1 MWPFLVCDSYHMKKI
16 VRSLFSFSKAQV
28 DAAFAGASVL
38 ARVNGIKLLSNAPDQ
53 GQTTGKILI
62 IIPRKAGKAHDR
74 NRMRRQIKAIFY
86 SEQLFKIKGTYIA
99 LIYDEAKVLTFDQ
112 LKAFF
117 CRSIKGD
124 SQGDNQGT
132 L

>member
-1 MWPFLVCDSYHMKKI
+1 MKKI

-38 ARVNGIKLLSNAPDQ
+38 GRINGIKLLSAAADQ
-53 GQTTGKILI
+53 DQATGKMLI
-62 IIPRKAGKAHDR
+62 IIPRRAGKAHDR

-86 SEQLFKIKGTYIA
+86 SEELFKVKATYIV
-99 LIYDEAKVLTFDQ
+99 LVYDDAKELTFDQ

-117 CRSIKGD
+117 CHTIKSD
-124 SQGDNQGT
+124 SQGT